1 LDRGED
7 VKQAI
12 SQKNNYLPG
21 LIYTGFIMRIPISA
35 VHPEIKEAEIIGWV
49 HEVRDLG
56 GLTFLLIRDRTGIIQ
71 VTIPKKK
78 ASESVLFA
86 VKAVSRESVVRI
98 SGTVKPIEKA
108 PGGRELV
115 PEQFEILSMSGSPM
129 PLDVVEK
136 VPADL
141 DTRLDSRF
149 LDARRPRVNAVFH
162 IRSVVMHTVNEFF
175 FSRGFVNITTP
186 KIVAAATEGGTEL
199 FPIAYFE
206 KEAFLNQ
213 SPQLYKQMM
222 MAAGFEKVFE
232 IGPIFRAEE
241 HNTTKHLNE
250 ATSVDMEMSFADHND
265 VMGLLEELVVKTYS
279 EVAETCC
286 DYFPI
291 LEINDFSIPKAP
303 FPRIPYR
310 EAIDIAKRRTGE
322 DIQYGDDIGTV
333 SEKAIGEEM
342 GEHYFITD
350 WPTEIKPYYA
360 MPYED
365 NPQVCK
371 AFDLMH
377 PRMELSSGAQRVHQ
391 HDLLVHQ
398 IRSKGL
404 SAESFEFYLTPFRYG
419 MPPHAGW
426 GLGAERLVMT
436 MLGLSNI
443 REAVLFP
450 RDRHRLVP

>member
-1 LDRGED
+1 
-7 VKQAI
+7 
-12 SQKNNYLPG
+12 
-21 LIYTGFIMRIPISA
+21 MRIPIQQ
-35 VHPEIKEAEIIGWV
+35 VTPETGVAEICGWV

-56 GLTFLLIRDRTGIIQ
+56 GLAFFLIRDRTGIIQ

-78 ASESVLFA
+78 ASEAVLA
-86 VKAVSRESVVRI
+86 AAKQVSRESVVRI
-98 SGTVKPIEKA
+98 SGIIKAMEKA

-115 PEQFEILSMSGSPM
+115 PETFEIINMAASPL

-149 LDARRPRVNAVFH
+149 LDVRRPRVNAVFQ
-162 IRSVVMHTVNEFF
+162 IRSAAMHALNNYFHHE
-175 FSRGFVNITTP
+175 GFINITTP

-199 FPIAYFE
+199 FPIAYFD

-213 SPQLYKQMM
+213 SPQLFKQMM
-222 MAAGFEKVFE
+222 MAAGCEKVYE

-250 ATSVDMEMSFADHND
+250 ATSIDIEVSFADHHEVMRILED
-265 VMGLLEELVVKTYS
+265 VIVKTY
-279 EVAETCC
+279 EYVNKTCS
-286 DYFPI
+286 DQLAN
-291 LEINDFSIPKAP
+291 LEITNFTVPKSP
-303 FPRIPYR
+303 FPRLPYG
-310 EAIDIAKRRTGE
+310 EAIEIAKKKIE
-322 DIQYGDDIGTV
+322 EPIKYGDDIG
-333 SEKAIGEEM
+333 SAAERAIGAEM
-342 GEHYFITD
+342 GGHYFIVD
-350 WPTEIKPYYA
+350 WPSDIRPYYA

-365 NPQVCK
+365 NPTVCK

-391 HDLLVHQ
+391 HDQLVAQ
-398 IRSKGL
+398 IRNKGL
-404 SAESFEFYLTPFRYG
+404 DPESFEFYLRPFRFG

-426 GLGAERLVMT
+426 GLGADRLIMT
-436 MLGLSNI
+436 MLDLPNV

-450 RDRHRLVP
+450 RDMHRLVP

>member
-1 LDRGED
+1 
-7 VKQAI
+7 
-12 SQKNNYLPG
+12 
-21 LIYTGFIMRIPISA
+21 MRIPINEVTPGTA
-35 VHPEIKEAEIIGWV
+35 HAEVIGWV

-56 GLTFLLIRDRTGIIQ
+56 GLTFFLIRDRTGILQ

-78 ASESVLFA
+78 VGTEVLA
-86 VKAVSRESVVRI
+86 AIREVSRESLVRVTG
-98 SGTVKPIEKA
+98 SVKAIEKA

-115 PEQFEILSMSGSPM
+115 PDSFELLARSESPL
-129 PLDVVEK
+129 PLDVAEK

-141 DTRLDSRF
+141 DTRLDARF
-149 LDARRPRVNAVFH
+149 LDARRPRVTAIFQ
-162 IRSVVMHTVNEFF
+162 IRSAVTRSVYDYL

-222 MAAGFEKVFE
+222 MAAGFERVFE

-250 ATSVDMEMSFADHND
+250 ATSIDVEVSFADHSE
-265 VMGLLEELVVKTYS
+265 VMRLLEDLIIHIYHSVREQCAGPLETLEIGELVLP
-279 EVAETCC
+279 E
-286 DYFPI
+286 
-291 LEINDFSIPKAP
+291 AP
-303 FPRIPYR
+303 FERLPYQD
-310 EAIDIAKRRTGE
+310 AIELASGATGE
-322 DIQYGDDIGTV
+322 PIRYGDDIGTTA
-333 SEKAIGEEM
+333 EKAIGERM
-342 GEHYFITD
+342 GAHYFITE
-350 WPTEIKPYYA
+350 WPTAIKPYYA
-360 MPYED
+360 MPFD
-365 NPQVCK
+365 DDPSVCK

-377 PRMELSSGAQRVHQ
+377 PRMELSSGAARVHQ

-398 IRSKGL
+398 IRAKGL
-404 SAESFEFYLTPFRYG
+404 SPENFEFYLAPFRYG

-436 MLGLSNI
+436 MLGLANI

-450 RDRHRLVP
+450 RDRHRLTP